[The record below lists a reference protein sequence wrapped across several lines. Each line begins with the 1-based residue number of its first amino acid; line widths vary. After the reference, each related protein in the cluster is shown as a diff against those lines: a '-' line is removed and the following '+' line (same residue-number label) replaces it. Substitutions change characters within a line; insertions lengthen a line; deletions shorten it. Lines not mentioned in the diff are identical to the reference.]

1 MGKIGENMKWLH
13 ILIFFLT
20 LSSCDKKP
28 LKIPFSVAE
37 GVQVK
42 HFLSIGPNCV
52 RIVQDPVTKQIVYTT
67 FNGSVYEI
75 DKNRFGKPF
84 SKLRFTLDDHGV
96 SELQGIAFLGD
107 TMFLVGNIKVNK
119 GKGTRGIGMRAIR
132 SGKNKYEWT
141 PFFITEEMG
150 GNKTIFNHGFNA
162 TEISPDG
169 KYVYVNSGAR
179 TDHGELQ
186 DNDGL
191 YPYQRD
197 VPLTSCIL
205 RFPSDAFALTLR
217 NDRDWLLAQGFLFT
231 EGLRNAYDMAF
242 TKDNRLFAVVNS
254 SDYDH
259 PEDMFEIKMGQHYGF
274 PWVMG
279 QLDNPQQ
286 FLNWI
291 PDATV
296 DPFIP
301 ETSHAYQQKY
311 FSVDSSFPKK
321 PMFLHISK
329 PVLNE
334 GPRLNHYRDIK
345 TGKVMDADT
354 TGHLVGTFTPH
365 SCPLGLLFD
374 TKGNLGGKYK
384 YSGFTL
390 SWTDGENFELMS
402 RISQEGEELVHL
414 EMVYDPMLENYKM
427 KTTSLVDNFLSPTDA
442 VLIDNNIFVIEYGH
456 RANIWQVTLPSAAN

>member
-179 TDHGELQ
+179 TDHGE
-186 DNDGL
+186 
-191 YPYQRD
+191 
-197 VPLTSCIL
+197 
-205 RFPSDAFALTLR
+205 
-217 NDRDWLLAQGFLFT
+217 
-231 EGLRNAYDMAF
+231 
-242 TKDNRLFAVVNS
+242 
-254 SDYDH
+254 
-259 PEDMFEIKMGQHYGF
+259 
-274 PWVMG
+274 
-279 QLDNPQQ
+279 
-286 FLNWI
+286 
-291 PDATV
+291 
-296 DPFIP
+296 
-301 ETSHAYQQKY
+301 
-311 FSVDSSFPKK
+311 
-321 PMFLHISK
+321 
-329 PVLNE
+329 
-334 GPRLNHYRDIK
+334 
-345 TGKVMDADT
+345 
-354 TGHLVGTFTPH
+354 
-365 SCPLGLLFD
+365 
-374 TKGNLGGKYK
+374 
-384 YSGFTL
+384 
-390 SWTDGENFELMS
+390 
-402 RISQEGEELVHL
+402 
-414 EMVYDPMLENYKM
+414 
-427 KTTSLVDNFLSPTDA
+427 
-442 VLIDNNIFVIEYGH
+442 
-456 RANIWQVTLPSAAN
+456 